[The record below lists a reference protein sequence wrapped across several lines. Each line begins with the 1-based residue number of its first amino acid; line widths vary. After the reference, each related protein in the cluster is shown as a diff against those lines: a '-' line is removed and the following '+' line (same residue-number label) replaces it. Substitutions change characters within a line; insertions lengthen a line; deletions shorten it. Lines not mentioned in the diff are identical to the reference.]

1 MSFIKTILNNILT
14 ILFMLFIASCSS
26 DEGTVSC
33 VPIGN
38 VNRVINLNLP
48 LYSNLNN
55 PGAWIYVEGVNAG
68 TRGLIVVNVGAG
80 FKVYDRNAPH
90 ICPTN
95 KSTIYVQDD
104 IKMVCEEDGAEWILT
119 SGQPTKVAN
128 RSPRTYQVVTN
139 GNQLIITN

>member
-1 MSFIKTILNNILT
+1 
-14 ILFMLFIASCSS
+14 MLFIASCSS

-104 IKMVCEEDGAEWILT
+104 IKMVCEEDGAEWI
-119 SGQPTKVAN
+119 
-128 RSPRTYQVVTN
+128 
-139 GNQLIITN
+139 